1 MSGCETELAD
11 ALARIDEAWSL
22 ESDEDRAH
30 LITLIGLTALRNPRV
45 RENIRKIRR
54 TSAG

>member
-1 MSGCETELAD
+1 MSGFETELAD